1 MTDPATQFTVPA
13 AADAVAAVIGD
24 REFIIQGDRR
34 YTYAQIVERSN
45 RLAAYLHSRGL
56 GCKTERSELAGHEV
70 GQDLLGIY
78 AYNGPEYVEA
88 MLGAWRARVA
98 PFNVNYRYVKN
109 ELQYL
114 LADSGATA
122 LLYHAA
128 FAPRVADVLPYLTN
142 LRVLIQIADDSG
154 NDLVHGAVDYE
165 SIVAS
170 GASQPPPV
178 EPSPDDLYVL
188 YTGGTTGMPKGVLW
202 RAHDIF
208 MTSFGGRSLY
218 TGEVLGSLEEI
229 AKGAAESPG
238 TKLMVLPP
246 LMHGAAQWAVFTAMN
261 TGQSVVFS
269 SVTRRLDPDDVV
281 ATIEREKVMAV
292 TVVGDA
298 MARPLADAFERSEA
312 DLSSL
317 AVVANGGALLTPTAK
332 QRLIDAKPGLIVV
345 DGVGSSE
352 TGAQMSHMSTPGA
365 VSTGKFNASPD
376 TSVAAEDLSTILQ
389 PGHDGMGWL
398 AQRGYVPLGYK
409 GDAAKTAATFP
420 VIDGVRYSVPGD
432 RARHLA
438 DGAIELLGRDS
449 VTINSGGE
457 KIFAEEV
464 ETAIASHPS
473 VADVVVSGRP
483 SERWGQEVVAIVALA
498 DGATADA
505 QELIDHAAGVIARYK
520 LPKAVVFRPVIERS
534 PAGKADYRW
543 AREQALSEGAKRDT
557 GVEQGVDDRPVRAF
571 DRDLPHTS
579 ALEHNEQLAQSGG
592 VVLDCGPH
600 DFAAVVVD
608 DRHRVIITRQSIPQ
622 VTPLTGSIGKVFRA
636 DFKTASSLLSQWRH
650 PRVVPGHDC
659 SFAHCSALP
668 GAQPC
673 RRSARP
679 GERWV
684 PQNSC
689 WT

>member
-1 MTDPATQFTVPA
+1 MKGNMSEVATQFTVPA

-24 REFIIQGDRR
+24 REFIIQGNRR

-56 GCKTERSELAGHEV
+56 GCHTERSELPGHEV

-78 AYNGPEYVEA
+78 AYNGPEYIEA

-98 PFNVNYRYVKN
+98 PFNVNFRYVKN

-122 LLYHAA
+122 VLYHAT
-128 FAPRVADVLPYLTN
+128 FAQRVAEVLPDLSR

-165 SIVAS
+165 SIVTSRPA
-170 GASQPPPV
+170 QLPPV

-202 RAHDIF
+202 RQHDIF

-218 TGEVLGSLEEI
+218 TGELANSYDEI
-229 AKGAAESPG
+229 AQRVAEAPA
-238 TKLMVLPP
+238 TKLMILPP
-246 LMHGAAQWAVFTAMN
+246 LIHGAAQWAAFTAMT

-269 SVTRRLDPDDVV
+269 SVTSHFDADEVIR
-281 ATIEREKVMAV
+281 TIEREKVLAV

-298 MARPLADAFERSEA
+298 MARPLAAAIERATA
-312 DLSSL
+312 DVSSL

-332 QRLIDAKPGLIVV
+332 QRLIDAKPGLIVA

-352 TGAQMSHMSTPGA
+352 TGAQMTHMSAPGA
-365 VSTGKFNASPD
+365 VATGIFNAGPD
-376 TSVAAEDLSTILQ
+376 TFVASEDLSAILE

-432 RARHLA
+432 RSRHLA
-438 DGAIELLGRDS
+438 DGTIELLGRDS

-457 KIFAEEV
+457 KIFVEEV
-464 ETAIASHPS
+464 ETAIASHPA

-483 SERWGQEVVAIVALA
+483 SERWGQEVVAIVAL
-498 DGATADA
+498 DEGATADA
-505 QELIDHAAGVIARYK
+505 KELIDHAAGSIARYK
-520 LPKAVVFRPVIERS
+520 LPKAIVFRPVIERS

-543 AREQALSEGAKRDT
+543 AREQAIRGT
-557 GVEQGVDDRPVRAF
+557 
-571 DRDLPHTS
+571 
-579 ALEHNEQLAQSGG
+579 
-592 VVLDCGPH
+592 
-600 DFAAVVVD
+600 
-608 DRHRVIITRQSIPQ
+608 
-622 VTPLTGSIGKVFRA
+622 
-636 DFKTASSLLSQWRH
+636 
-650 PRVVPGHDC
+650 
-659 SFAHCSALP
+659 
-668 GAQPC
+668 
-673 RRSARP
+673 
-679 GERWV
+679 
-684 PQNSC
+684 
-689 WT
+689 